1 MNNFLPNFNFKNI
14 DSNATNLLTCPDQYV
29 SSYVMGMTSLTENRD
44 SISYNFDKKGNP
56 TCDNKRE
63 NTIAIILESP
73 HTDEFEIINSAFVPK
88 GPLVAK
94 WNDFSNNFD
103 IAIQH
108 SKIKSV
114 LIGGMNYELAF
125 VNMVQYQ
132 CSLGNSLSGKNS
144 YQKEKNQ
151 NVINCWYNGFNVDL
165 EKRLIAMNPSVILV
179 LCGKDFCKNV
189 TSMLAGNKTLCQIT
203 TATGKHPAY
212 WKHEINTANKK
223 HIQPRLID

>member
-44 SISYNFDKKGNP
+44 SISYNYDKKRNP
-56 TCDNKRE
+56 TCDNKRK

-73 HTDEFEIINSAFVPK
+73 HINEYNNVNGVLAPK
-88 GPLVAK
+88 GPLCGK
-94 WNDFSNNFD
+94 WNDFANHFYT
-103 IAIQH
+103 AIQG
-108 SKIKSV
+108 SSV
-114 LIGGMNYELAF
+114 ISSIQTNVIYNIAF

-132 CSLGNSLSGKNS
+132 CSLGNPLSGKNS

-151 NVINCWYNGFNVDL
+151 NVINCWYNGFNIDL
-165 EKRLIAMNPSVILV
+165 KKRLIAINPSVILV
-179 LCGKDFCKNV
+179 LCGKDFCRNV
-189 TSMLAGNKTLCQIT
+189 TLMLAGNKILCQIT